1 MNWFQSTP
9 HLSGKANSLELLA
22 LMNLLEF
29 QSTPHLSGKANVT
42 TSLLG
47 FLPRVSIHASPQ
59 RQGELPPCLVDVSQ
73 HRVSIHASPQRQGEL
88 QGRELQAHKKGFQST
103 PHLSGK
109 ANFLLGLNCVVIEV
123 SIHAS
128 PQRQG
133 ELRRQLHGFVI
144 AMFQSTPHLSGKAN
158 AGRGCGLTF
167 VLGFNPRL
175 TSAARRTQSAEVE
188 ALPPEVSIHASPQR
202 QGERRNIVRLLQVKL
217 VSIHASPQRQG
228 EPQNDGQNREQ
239 LLRFNPRLTSA
250 ARRTLP
256 PEAHKSDV
264 ESFNPR
270 LTSAARRTYSQNL

>member
-1 MNWFQSTP
+1 M
-9 HLSGKANSLELLA
+9 
-22 LMNLLEF
+22 
-29 QSTPHLSGKANVT
+29 
-42 TSLLG
+42 
-47 FLPRVSIHASPQ
+47 
-59 RQGELPPCLVDVSQ
+59 
-73 HRVSIHASPQRQGEL
+73 
-88 QGRELQAHKKGFQST
+88 FQST

-109 ANFLLGLNCVVIEV
+109 ANFLLGRNCVVIEV

-158 AGRGCGLTF
+158 SLSGRA
-167 VLGFNPRL
+167 PI
-175 TSAARRTQSAEVE
+175 
-188 ALPPEVSIHASPQR
+188 PPEVSIHASPQR

-256 PEAHKSDV
+256 PY
-264 ESFNPR
+264 
-270 LTSAARRTYSQNL
+270 L